1 MLTEDEST
9 LQPESTFTVISYV
22 FDTGA
27 STTLDGETIS
37 TSLIDSSPSNLKIL
51 GFHGSQ
57 KIKALQSGKLLG
69 YPVGSNMTEP
79 FKIMTNTVPGINQ
92 PLLSFTDFYENQG
105 YGCIFESPPAFSGL
119 FRREGD
125 GTMIDKV
132 PLYYNRDSKQWKL
145 DIVIHSEFDRAR
157 EFGKSI
163 EAELALN
170 NCYSYALADTIS
182 IDNKASTICM
192 VLLAMNT
199 DVRIADGSEDSIFL
213 ISRESMPEFCLNV
226 QCLKNESRF
235 FDISDDELANLLT
248 VTLSQCDALRHQIVD
263 QYAEN
268 FASDSPITTM
278 IKAFQSQQSTLMEA
292 GPDIEPEPQPSTLS
306 LHESGEDNELQQLL
320 LSDKHPDDVS
330 PWSLK
335 HALFKNMTKKQLHD
349 HSGHWG
355 FMPGCIHCM
364 QVQKSMT

>member
-105 YGCIFESPPAFSGL
+105 YGCIFENPPAFSGL

-132 PLYYNRDSKQWKL
+132 ALYYNRDSKQWKL
-145 DIVIHSEFDRAR
+145 DVVIHSEFDRAR
-157 EFGKSI
+157 QYHNGKSM
-163 EAELALN
+163 EQERSKN
-170 NCYSYALADTIS
+170 NSHTRAMANAIS
-182 IDNKASTICM
+182 VDNRASTVCM
-192 VLLAMNT
+192 VMLAMNR
-199 DVRIADGSEDSIFL
+199 DVLIADGNEHSIFV
-213 ISRESMPEFCLNV
+213 IFKENMPDFCLNV
-226 QCLKNESRF
+226 QCLSDDSRF
-235 FDISDDELANLLT
+235 FDVS
-248 VTLSQCDALRHQIVD
+248 
-263 QYAEN
+263 
-268 FASDSPITTM
+268 
-278 IKAFQSQQSTLMEA
+278 
-292 GPDIEPEPQPSTLS
+292 
-306 LHESGEDNELQQLL
+306 DNEFGRRRL
-320 LSDKHPDDVS
+320 PV
-330 PWSLK
+330 
-335 HALFKNMTKKQLHD
+335 
-349 HSGHWG
+349 
-355 FMPGCIHCM
+355 
-364 QVQKSMT
+364 